1 MANHGPVVY
10 GLEVPG
16 ARLHYEI
23 QGAGPLLVVVGLP
36 MGCKGFAPIS
46 RPLAEH
52 FTVVTFDPRGV
63 HSSPADD
70 PNQDA
75 LPEVM
80 ADDVHRLISAL
91 DAGPAYLFA
100 SSGGGVTA
108 LALAAQHPDQ
118 VRTLVAHEPPL
129 LELLTDRV
137 ELRAAIDE
145 ICDMY
150 RENRPAALQK
160 YLALADIRLHRPTPD
175 PPGPNAFTAPWDVW
189 TILDRLFRF
198 TLRPTTR
205 YRPDIDALRPVA
217 DRIVVAGGSK
227 AQGSLFHRTAVAL
240 ADQLGTELVDFPGD
254 HTGFLTD
261 SEPFARLLFEVF
273 TKARSHNGP

>member
-1 MANHGPVVY
+1 MANDTLVVQS
-10 GLEVPG
+10 LKVPG

-23 QGAGPLLVVVGLP
+23 RGAGPLLVVVGLP

-70 PNQDA
+70 PNQEAD
-75 LPEVM
+75 PELM
-80 ADDVHRLISAL
+80 ADDVHRLITAL

-108 LALAAQHPDQ
+108 LALAARHPDQ
-118 VRTLVAHEPPL
+118 VRAMVAHEPPL
-129 LELLTDRV
+129 LELLPDR
-137 ELRAAIDE
+137 EEMRAAIDE
-145 ICDMY
+145 ICELY
-150 RENRPAALQK
+150 REDRPVALRK
-160 YLALADIRLHRPTPD
+160 YLALADIRLHRPTPE
-175 PPGPNAFTAPWDVW
+175 PPGPDAFTAPWDVW
-189 TILDRLFRF
+189 TILDRLFNF

-205 YRPDIDALRPVA
+205 YRPDIDTLRTVA
-217 DRIVVAGGSK
+217 DRIFIGGGSK
-227 AQGSLFHRTAVAL
+227 GQGALFHRAAVAV
-240 ADQLGTELVDFPGD
+240 ADRLGTELVEFPGD

-261 SEPFARLLFEVF
+261 SEAFAEVLFKVF
-273 TKARSHNGP
+273 TNARR